1 LKCYRI
7 DVETLVSGVIILN
20 SEDVWQKFLS
30 ILQEK
35 MNPISFN
42 TWFKPLKLQELDLKN
57 NKIIIQVPMGV
68 HKTAL
73 ESSWHQVIEDVLQE
87 LTGNTYEIV
96 YTLDGGSTKES
107 STGCEKI
114 FNKED
119 GFVTNL
125 KKEFTFD
132 NFVTGDTNKFAKTA
146 AVAVAE
152 APGKIYNPLFMYGKS
167 GVGKTH
173 LMHAIGNYITEHTD
187 LKVLYTTSD
196 SFKDDYTNIAS
207 GLGNSSFERAEY
219 FKNKYR
225 DVDVLLIDDIQFLV
239 GAEKTQQGFF
249 HTFNELHDHNKQI
262 IITSDRSPDDLK
274 LLEERLRSRFT
285 WGLPVDIYPPD
296 YELRCRIIRDKIRYL
311 NLASMISDDV
321 VNYIANSC
329 DTDVREIEGAINRL
343 QAYTA
348 VYAPPQI
355 TLDFAMEALGDYV
368 NNNIYS
374 TSNITVVQKAVADY
388 YGITVETLKG
398 KKKSKNVAY
407 PRMLGMYLAR
417 NLTNESFPRIGLEF
431 GGRDHSTV
439 IHACDKIE
447 EDLKDNKKLQ
457 EIINEIKAKI

>member
-1 LKCYRI
+1 M
-7 DVETLVSGVIILN
+7 SGVIILK
-20 SEDVWQKFLS
+20 SEELWDKFLS
-30 ILQEK
+30 AMQEK

-42 TWFKPLKLQELDLKN
+42 TWFKPLKLQELNTKD

-68 HKTAL
+68 HKTTL
-73 ESSWHQVIEDVLQE
+73 ETSWHQVIEETLQE
-87 LTGNTYEIV
+87 LTGNTFELV
-96 YTLDGGSTKES
+96 YVLEDLQTAKEKS
-107 STGCEKI
+107 DAKVRSKKI
-114 FNKED
+114 NEEV
-119 GFVTNL
+119 FVTNL

-146 AVAVAE
+146 AIAVAE

-173 LMHAIGNYITEHTD
+173 LMHAIGNYITEHSN

-196 SFKDDYTNIAS
+196 SFKDDYTSIA
-207 GLGNSSFERAEY
+207 GGTNDNSFERAEY

-249 HTFNELHDHNKQI
+249 HTFNELHDKNKQI
-262 IITSDRSPDDLK
+262 IITSDRSPEDLK

-311 NLASMISDDV
+311 NLSTMMNDDV
-321 VNYIANSC
+321 INYIANSC

-348 VYAPPQI
+348 VYAPSNI
-355 TLDFAMEALGDYV
+355 TLEFAMEALGDYV

-374 TSNITVVQKAVADY
+374 ISNITVVQKAVADY
-388 YGITVETLKG
+388 YGITVEALKG
-398 KKKSKNVAY
+398 KKKSKNIAY
-407 PRMLGMYLAR
+407 PRMLGMYMAR
-417 NLTNESFPRIGLEF
+417 IMTNESFPRIGLEF

-447 EDLKDNKKLQ
+447 EDLKDNKQLQ
-457 EIINEIKAKI
+457 EIINEIKTKI

>member
-1 LKCYRI
+1 M
-7 DVETLVSGVIILN
+7 SGVIILK
-20 SEDVWQKFLS
+20 SEELWDKFLS
-30 ILQEK
+30 AMQEK

-42 TWFKPLKLQELDLKN
+42 TWFKPLKLQELNTKD

-68 HKTAL
+68 HKTTL
-73 ESSWHQVIEDVLQE
+73 ETSWHQVIEETLQE
-87 LTGNTYEIV
+87 LTGNTFELV
-96 YTLDGGSTKES
+96 YVLEDLQATKEKS
-107 STGCEKI
+107 DDKAKSKKI
-114 FNKED
+114 NEEA
-119 GFVTNL
+119 FVTNL

-146 AVAVAE
+146 AIAVAE

-173 LMHAIGNYITEHTD
+173 LMHAIGNYITEHSN

-196 SFKDDYTNIAS
+196 SFKDDYTNIA
-207 GLGNSSFERAEY
+207 GGTNDNSFERAEY

-249 HTFNELHDHNKQI
+249 HTFNELHDKNKQI
-262 IITSDRSPDDLK
+262 IITSDRSPEDLK

-311 NLASMISDDV
+311 NLSTMMNDDV
-321 VNYIANSC
+321 INYIANSC

-348 VYAPPQI
+348 VYAPTNI
-355 TLDFAMEALGDYV
+355 TLEFAMEALGDYV

-374 TSNITVVQKAVADY
+374 ISNITVVQKAVADY
-388 YGITVETLKG
+388 YGITVEALKG
-398 KKKSKNVAY
+398 KKKSKNIAY
-407 PRMLGMYLAR
+407 PRMLGMYMAR
-417 NLTNESFPRIGLEF
+417 IMTNESFPRIGLEF

-447 EDLKDNKKLQ
+447 EDLKDNKQLQ
-457 EIINEIKAKI
+457 EIINEIKTKI

>member
-1 LKCYRI
+1 M
-7 DVETLVSGVIILN
+7 SGVIILK
-20 SEDVWQKFLS
+20 SEELWDKFLVAM
-30 ILQEK
+30 QEK

-42 TWFKPLKLQELDLKN
+42 TWFKPLKLQELNTKD

-68 HKTAL
+68 HKTTL
-73 ESSWHQVIEDVLQE
+73 ETSWHQVIEETLQE
-87 LTGNTYEIV
+87 LTGNTFELV
-96 YTLDGGSTKES
+96 YVLEDLQTDKEKS
-107 STGCEKI
+107 DDKVRSKKI
-114 FNKED
+114 NEEV
-119 GFVTNL
+119 FVTNL

-146 AVAVAE
+146 AIAVAE

-173 LMHAIGNYITEHTD
+173 LMHAIGNYITEHSN

-196 SFKDDYTNIAS
+196 SFKDDYTSIA
-207 GLGNSSFERAEY
+207 GGTNDNSFERAEY

-249 HTFNELHDHNKQI
+249 HTFNELHDKNKQI
-262 IITSDRSPDDLK
+262 IITSDRSPEDLK

-311 NLASMISDDV
+311 NLSTMMNDDV
-321 VNYIANSC
+321 INYIANSC

-348 VYAPPQI
+348 VYAPSNI
-355 TLDFAMEALGDYV
+355 TLEFAMEALGDYV

-374 TSNITVVQKAVADY
+374 ISNITVVQKAVADY
-388 YGITVETLKG
+388 YGITVGALKG
-398 KKKSKNVAY
+398 KKKSKNIAY
-407 PRMLGMYLAR
+407 PRMLGMYMAR
-417 NLTNESFPRIGLEF
+417 IMTNESFPRIGLEF

-447 EDLKDNKKLQ
+447 EDLKDNKQLQ
-457 EIINEIKAKI
+457 EIINEIKTKI

>member
-1 LKCYRI
+1 M
-7 DVETLVSGVIILN
+7 SGVIVLK
-20 SEDVWQKFLS
+20 SEELWDKFLS
-30 ILQEK
+30 AMQEK

-42 TWFKPLKLQELDLKN
+42 TWFKPLKLQEFNTKD
-57 NKIIIQVPMGV
+57 NKIVIQVPMGV
-68 HKTAL
+68 HKTTL
-73 ESSWHQVIEDVLQE
+73 ETSWHQVIEETLQE
-87 LTGNTYEIV
+87 LTGNTFELAYVLED
-96 YTLDGGSTKES
+96 LQATKEKTDDKTKS
-107 STGCEKI
+107 KKTNE
-114 FNKED
+114 EV
-119 GFVTNL
+119 FVTNL

-146 AVAVAE
+146 AIAVAE

-173 LMHAIGNYITEHTD
+173 LMHAIGNYITEHSN

-196 SFKDDYTNIAS
+196 SFKDDYTNIA
-207 GLGNSSFERAEY
+207 GGTNDNSFERAEY

-249 HTFNELHDHNKQI
+249 HTFNELHDKNKQI
-262 IITSDRSPDDLK
+262 IITSDRSPEDLK

-311 NLASMISDDV
+311 NLSTMMSDDV
-321 VNYIANSC
+321 INYIANSC

-348 VYAPPQI
+348 VYAPPNI
-355 TLDFAMEALGDYV
+355 TLEFAMEALGDYV

-374 TSNITVVQKAVADY
+374 ISNITVVQKAVADY
-388 YGITVETLKG
+388 YGITVEALKG
-398 KKKSKNVAY
+398 KKKSKNIAY
-407 PRMLGMYLAR
+407 PRMLGMYMAR
-417 NLTNESFPRIGLEF
+417 IMTNESFPRIGLEF

-447 EDLKDNKKLQ
+447 EDLKDNKQLQ
-457 EIINEIKAKI
+457 EIINEIKTKI

>member
-1 LKCYRI
+1 M
-7 DVETLVSGVIILN
+7 SGVIILK
-20 SEDVWQKFLS
+20 SEELWDKFLVAM
-30 ILQEK
+30 QEK

-42 TWFKPLKLQELDLKN
+42 TWFKPLKLQELNTKD

-68 HKTAL
+68 HKTTL
-73 ESSWHQVIEDVLQE
+73 ETSWHQVIEETLQE
-87 LTGNTYEIV
+87 LTGNTFELV
-96 YTLDGGSTKES
+96 YVLEDLQTAKEKS
-107 STGCEKI
+107 DDKVRSKKI
-114 FNKED
+114 NEEV
-119 GFVTNL
+119 FVTNL

-146 AVAVAE
+146 AIAVAE

-173 LMHAIGNYITEHTD
+173 LMHAIGNYITEHSN

-196 SFKDDYTNIAS
+196 SFKDDYTSIA
-207 GLGNSSFERAEY
+207 GGTNDNSFERAEY

-249 HTFNELHDHNKQI
+249 HTFNELHDKNKQI
-262 IITSDRSPDDLK
+262 IITSDRSPEDLK

-311 NLASMISDDV
+311 NLSTMMNDDV
-321 VNYIANSC
+321 INYIANSC

-348 VYAPPQI
+348 VYAPSNI
-355 TLDFAMEALGDYV
+355 TLEFAMEALGDYV

-374 TSNITVVQKAVADY
+374 ISNITVVQKAVADY
-388 YGITVETLKG
+388 YGITVEALKG
-398 KKKSKNVAY
+398 KKKSKNIAY
-407 PRMLGMYLAR
+407 PRMLGMYMAR
-417 NLTNESFPRIGLEF
+417 IMTNESFPRIGLEF

-447 EDLKDNKKLQ
+447 EDLKGNKQLQ
-457 EIINEIKAKI
+457 EIINEIKTKI

>member
-1 LKCYRI
+1 M
-7 DVETLVSGVIILN
+7 SGVIVLK
-20 SEDVWQKFLS
+20 SEELWDKFLS
-30 ILQEK
+30 AMQEK

-42 TWFKPLKLQELDLKN
+42 TWFKPLKLQEFNTKD
-57 NKIIIQVPMGV
+57 NKIVIQVPMGV
-68 HKTAL
+68 HKTTL
-73 ESSWHQVIEDVLQE
+73 ETSWHQVIEETLQE
-87 LTGNTYEIV
+87 LTGNTFELAYILE
-96 YTLDGGSTKES
+96 DFQATKEKN
-107 STGCEKI
+107 EDKI
-114 FNKED
+114 KSKKANEEV
-119 GFVTNL
+119 FVTNL

-146 AVAVAE
+146 AIAVAE

-173 LMHAIGNYITEHTD
+173 LMHAIGNYITEHSN

-196 SFKDDYTNIAS
+196 SFKDDYTNIA
-207 GLGNSSFERAEY
+207 GGTNDNSFERAEY

-249 HTFNELHDHNKQI
+249 HTFNELHDKNKQI
-262 IITSDRSPDDLK
+262 IITSDRSPEDLK

-311 NLASMISDDV
+311 NLSTMMSDDV
-321 VNYIANSC
+321 INYIANSC

-348 VYAPPQI
+348 VYAPPNI
-355 TLDFAMEALGDYV
+355 TLEFAMEALGDYV

-374 TSNITVVQKAVADY
+374 ISNITVVQKAVADY
-388 YGITVETLKG
+388 YGITVEALKG
-398 KKKSKNVAY
+398 KKKSKNIAY
-407 PRMLGMYLAR
+407 PRMLGMYMAR
-417 NLTNESFPRIGLEF
+417 IMTNESFPRIGLEF

-447 EDLKDNKKLQ
+447 EDLKDNKQLQ
-457 EIINEIKAKI
+457 EIINEIKIKI

>member
-1 LKCYRI
+1 M
-7 DVETLVSGVIILN
+7 SGVIILK
-20 SEDVWQKFLS
+20 SEELWDKFLS
-30 ILQEK
+30 AMQEK

-42 TWFKPLKLQELDLKN
+42 TWFKPLKLQELNTKD

-68 HKTAL
+68 HKTTL
-73 ESSWHQVIEDVLQE
+73 ETSWHQVIEETLQE
-87 LTGNTYEIV
+87 LTGNTFELAYVLE
-96 YTLDGGSTKES
+96 DFQATKEKN
-107 STGCEKI
+107 EDKI
-114 FNKED
+114 KSKKANEEV
-119 GFVTNL
+119 FVTNL

-146 AVAVAE
+146 AIAVAE

-173 LMHAIGNYITEHTD
+173 LMHAIGNYITEHSN

-196 SFKDDYTNIAS
+196 SFKDDYTNIA
-207 GLGNSSFERAEY
+207 GGTNDNSFERAEY

-249 HTFNELHDHNKQI
+249 HTFNELHDKNKQI
-262 IITSDRSPDDLK
+262 IITSDRSPEDLK

-311 NLASMISDDV
+311 NLSTMMNDDV
-321 VNYIANSC
+321 INYIANSC

-348 VYAPPQI
+348 VYAPPNI
-355 TLDFAMEALGDYV
+355 TLEFAMEALGDYV

-374 TSNITVVQKAVADY
+374 MSNITVVQKAVADY
-388 YGITVETLKG
+388 YGITVEALKG
-398 KKKSKNVAY
+398 KKKSKNIAY
-407 PRMLGMYLAR
+407 PRMLGMYMAR
-417 NLTNESFPRIGLEF
+417 IMTNESFPRIGLEF

-447 EDLKDNKKLQ
+447 EDLKDNKQLQ
-457 EIINEIKAKI
+457 EIINEIKTKI

>member
-1 LKCYRI
+1 M
-7 DVETLVSGVIILN
+7 SGVIILK
-20 SEDVWQKFLS
+20 SEELWDKFLVAM
-30 ILQEK
+30 QEK

-42 TWFKPLKLQELDLKN
+42 TWFKPLKLQELNTKD

-68 HKTAL
+68 HKTTL
-73 ESSWHQVIEDVLQE
+73 ETSWHQVIEETLQE
-87 LTGNTYEIV
+87 LTGNTFELV
-96 YTLDGGSTKES
+96 YVLEDLQTDKEKS
-107 STGCEKI
+107 DDKVRSKKI
-114 FNKED
+114 NEEV
-119 GFVTNL
+119 FVTNL

-146 AVAVAE
+146 AIAVAE

-173 LMHAIGNYITEHTD
+173 LMHAIGNYITEHSN

-196 SFKDDYTNIAS
+196 SFKDDYTSIA
-207 GLGNSSFERAEY
+207 GGTNDNSFERAEY

-249 HTFNELHDHNKQI
+249 HTFNELHDKNKQI
-262 IITSDRSPDDLK
+262 IITSDRSPEDLK

-311 NLASMISDDV
+311 NLSTMMNDDV
-321 VNYIANSC
+321 INYIANSC

-348 VYAPPQI
+348 VYAPSNI
-355 TLDFAMEALGDYV
+355 TLEFAMEALGDYV

-374 TSNITVVQKAVADY
+374 ISNITVVQKAVADY
-388 YGITVETLKG
+388 YGITVEALKG
-398 KKKSKNVAY
+398 KKKSKNIAY
-407 PRMLGMYLAR
+407 PRMLGMYMAR
-417 NLTNESFPRIGLEF
+417 IMTNESFPRIGLEI

-447 EDLKDNKKLQ
+447 EDLKDNKQLQ
-457 EIINEIKAKI
+457 EIINEIKTKI

>member
-1 LKCYRI
+1 M
-7 DVETLVSGVIILN
+7 SGVIILK
-20 SEDVWQKFLS
+20 SEELWDKFLS
-30 ILQEK
+30 AMQEK

-42 TWFKPLKLQELDLKN
+42 TWFKPLKLQELNTKD

-68 HKTAL
+68 HKTTL
-73 ESSWHQVIEDVLQE
+73 ETSWHQVIEETLQE
-87 LTGNTYEIV
+87 LTGNTFELV
-96 YTLDGGSTKES
+96 YVLEDLQATKEKS
-107 STGCEKI
+107 DDKAKSKKI
-114 FNKED
+114 SEEV
-119 GFVTNL
+119 FVTNL

-146 AVAVAE
+146 AIAVAE

-173 LMHAIGNYITEHTD
+173 LMHAIGNYITEHSN

-196 SFKDDYTNIAS
+196 SFKDDYTNIA
-207 GLGNSSFERAEY
+207 GGTNDNSFERAEY

-249 HTFNELHDHNKQI
+249 HTFNELHDKNKQI
-262 IITSDRSPDDLK
+262 IITSDRSPEDLK

-311 NLASMISDDV
+311 NLSTMMNDDV
-321 VNYIANSC
+321 INYIANSC

-348 VYAPPQI
+348 VYAPPNI
-355 TLDFAMEALGDYV
+355 TLEFAMEALGDYV

-374 TSNITVVQKAVADY
+374 ISNITVVQKAVADY
-388 YGITVETLKG
+388 YGITVEALKG
-398 KKKSKNVAY
+398 KKKSKNIAY
-407 PRMLGMYLAR
+407 PRMLGMYMAR
-417 NLTNESFPRIGLEF
+417 IMTNESFPRIGLEF

-447 EDLKDNKKLQ
+447 EDLKDNKQLQ
-457 EIINEIKAKI
+457 EIINEIKTKI

>member
-1 LKCYRI
+1 M
-7 DVETLVSGVIILN
+7 SGVIILK
-20 SEDVWQKFLS
+20 SEELWDKFLVAM
-30 ILQEK
+30 QEK

-42 TWFKPLKLQELDLKN
+42 TWFKPLKLQELNTKD

-68 HKTAL
+68 HKTTL
-73 ESSWHQVIEDVLQE
+73 ETSWHQVIEETLQE
-87 LTGNTYEIV
+87 LTGNTFELV
-96 YTLDGGSTKES
+96 YVLEDLQTDKEKS
-107 STGCEKI
+107 DDKVRSKKI
-114 FNKED
+114 NEEV
-119 GFVTNL
+119 FVTNL

-146 AVAVAE
+146 AIAVAE

-173 LMHAIGNYITEHTD
+173 LMHAIGNYITEHSN

-196 SFKDDYTNIAS
+196 SFKDDYTSIA
-207 GLGNSSFERAEY
+207 GGTNDNSFERAEY

-249 HTFNELHDHNKQI
+249 HTFNELHDKNKQI
-262 IITSDRSPDDLK
+262 IITSDRSPEDLK

-285 WGLPVDIYPPD
+285 CGLPVDIYPPD

-311 NLASMISDDV
+311 NLSTMMNDDV
-321 VNYIANSC
+321 INYIANSC

-348 VYAPPQI
+348 VYAPSNI
-355 TLDFAMEALGDYV
+355 TLEFAMEALGDYV

-374 TSNITVVQKAVADY
+374 ISNITVVQKAVADY
-388 YGITVETLKG
+388 YGITVEALKG
-398 KKKSKNVAY
+398 KKKSKNIAY
-407 PRMLGMYLAR
+407 PRMLGMYMAR
-417 NLTNESFPRIGLEF
+417 IMTNESFPRIGLEF

-447 EDLKDNKKLQ
+447 EDLKDNKQLQ
-457 EIINEIKAKI
+457 EIINEIKTKI

>member
-1 LKCYRI
+1 M
-7 DVETLVSGVIILN
+7 SGVIILK
-20 SEDVWQKFLS
+20 SEELWDKFLVAM
-30 ILQEK
+30 QEK

-42 TWFKPLKLQELDLKN
+42 TWFKPLKLQELNTKD

-68 HKTAL
+68 HKTTL
-73 ESSWHQVIEDVLQE
+73 ETSWHQVIEETLQE
-87 LTGNTYEIV
+87 LTGNTFELV
-96 YTLDGGSTKES
+96 YVLEDLQTAKEKS
-107 STGCEKI
+107 DDKVRSKKI
-114 FNKED
+114 NEEV
-119 GFVTNL
+119 FVTNL

-146 AVAVAE
+146 AIAVAE

-173 LMHAIGNYITEHTD
+173 LMHAIGNYITEHSN

-196 SFKDDYTNIAS
+196 SFKDDYTSIA
-207 GLGNSSFERAEY
+207 GGTNDNSFERAKY

-249 HTFNELHDHNKQI
+249 HTFNELHDKNKQI
-262 IITSDRSPDDLK
+262 IITSDRSPEDLK

-311 NLASMISDDV
+311 NLSTMMNDDV
-321 VNYIANSC
+321 INYIANSC

-348 VYAPPQI
+348 VYAPSNI
-355 TLDFAMEALGDYV
+355 TLEFAMEALGDYV

-374 TSNITVVQKAVADY
+374 ISNITVVQKAVADY
-388 YGITVETLKG
+388 YGITVEALKG
-398 KKKSKNVAY
+398 KKKSKNIAY
-407 PRMLGMYLAR
+407 PRMLGMYMAR
-417 NLTNESFPRIGLEF
+417 IMTNESFPRIGLEF

-447 EDLKDNKKLQ
+447 EDLKDNKQLQ
-457 EIINEIKAKI
+457 EIINEIKTKI

>member
-1 LKCYRI
+1 M
-7 DVETLVSGVIILN
+7 SGVIILK
-20 SEDVWQKFLS
+20 SEELWDKFLVAM
-30 ILQEK
+30 QEK

-42 TWFKPLKLQELDLKN
+42 TWFKPLKLQELNTKD

-68 HKTAL
+68 HKTTL
-73 ESSWHQVIEDVLQE
+73 ETSWHQVIEETLQE
-87 LTGNTYEIV
+87 LTGNTFELV
-96 YTLDGGSTKES
+96 YVLEDLQTDKEKS
-107 STGCEKI
+107 DDKVRSKKI
-114 FNKED
+114 NEEV
-119 GFVTNL
+119 FVTNL

-146 AVAVAE
+146 AIAVAE

-173 LMHAIGNYITEHTD
+173 LMHAIGNYITEHSN

-196 SFKDDYTNIAS
+196 SFKDDYTSIA
-207 GLGNSSFERAEY
+207 GGTNDNSFERAEY

-249 HTFNELHDHNKQI
+249 HTFNELHDKNKQI
-262 IITSDRSPDDLK
+262 IITSDRSPEDLK

-311 NLASMISDDV
+311 NLSTMMNDDV
-321 VNYIANSC
+321 INYIANSC

-348 VYAPPQI
+348 VYAPSNI
-355 TLDFAMEALGDYV
+355 TLEFAMEALGDYV

-374 TSNITVVQKAVADY
+374 ISNITVVQKAVADY
-388 YGITVETLKG
+388 YGITVEALKE
-398 KKKSKNVAY
+398 KKKSKNIAY
-407 PRMLGMYLAR
+407 PRMLGMYMAR
-417 NLTNESFPRIGLEF
+417 IMTNESFPRIGLEF

-447 EDLKDNKKLQ
+447 EDLKDNKQLQ
-457 EIINEIKAKI
+457 EIINEIKTKI

>member
-1 LKCYRI
+1 M
-7 DVETLVSGVIILN
+7 SGVIILK
-20 SEDVWQKFLS
+20 SEELWDKFLS
-30 ILQEK
+30 AMQEK

-42 TWFKPLKLQELDLKN
+42 TWFKPLKLQELNTKD

-68 HKTAL
+68 HKTTL
-73 ESSWHQVIEDVLQE
+73 ETSWHQVIEETLQE
-87 LTGNTYEIV
+87 LTGNTFELV
-96 YTLDGGSTKES
+96 YVLEDLQATKEKS
-107 STGCEKI
+107 DDKTKSKKTNE
-114 FNKED
+114 EA
-119 GFVTNL
+119 FVTNL

-146 AVAVAE
+146 AIAVAE

-173 LMHAIGNYITEHTD
+173 LMHAIGNYITEHSN

-196 SFKDDYTNIAS
+196 SFKDDYTNIA
-207 GLGNSSFERAEY
+207 GGTNDNSFERAEY

-249 HTFNELHDHNKQI
+249 HTFNELHDKNKQI
-262 IITSDRSPDDLK
+262 IITSDRSPEDLK

-311 NLASMISDDV
+311 NLSTMMNDDV
-321 VNYIANSC
+321 INYIANSC

-348 VYAPPQI
+348 VYAPPNI
-355 TLDFAMEALGDYV
+355 TLEFAMEALGDYV

-374 TSNITVVQKAVADY
+374 ISNITVVQKAVADY
-388 YGITVETLKG
+388 YGITVEALKG
-398 KKKSKNVAY
+398 KKKSKNIAY
-407 PRMLGMYLAR
+407 PRMLGMYMAR
-417 NLTNESFPRIGLEF
+417 IMTNESFPRIGLEF

-447 EDLKDNKKLQ
+447 EDLKDNKQLQ
-457 EIINEIKAKI
+457 EIINEIKTKI

>member
-1 LKCYRI
+1 M
-7 DVETLVSGVIILN
+7 SGVIILK
-20 SEDVWQKFLS
+20 SEELWDKFLS
-30 ILQEK
+30 AMQEK

-42 TWFKPLKLQELDLKN
+42 TWFKPLKLQELNTKD

-68 HKTAL
+68 HKTTL
-73 ESSWHQVIEDVLQE
+73 ETSWHQVIEETLQE
-87 LTGNTYEIV
+87 LTGNTFELV
-96 YTLDGGSTKES
+96 YVLEDLQATKEKS
-107 STGCEKI
+107 DDKTKSKKTNE
-114 FNKED
+114 EV
-119 GFVTNL
+119 FVTNL

-146 AVAVAE
+146 AIAVAE

-167 GVGKTH
+167 VVGKTH
-173 LMHAIGNYITEHTD
+173 LMHAIGNYITEHSN

-196 SFKDDYTNIAS
+196 SFKDDYTNIA
-207 GLGNSSFERAEY
+207 GGTNDNSFERAEY

-249 HTFNELHDHNKQI
+249 HTFNELHDKNKQI
-262 IITSDRSPDDLK
+262 IITSDRSPEDLK

-311 NLASMISDDV
+311 NLSTMMNDDV
-321 VNYIANSC
+321 INYIANSC

-348 VYAPPQI
+348 VYAPPNI
-355 TLDFAMEALGDYV
+355 TLEFAMEALGDYV

-374 TSNITVVQKAVADY
+374 ISNITVVQKAVADY
-388 YGITVETLKG
+388 YGITVEALKG
-398 KKKSKNVAY
+398 KKKSKNIAY
-407 PRMLGMYLAR
+407 PRMLGMYMAR
-417 NLTNESFPRIGLEF
+417 IMTNESFPRIGLEF

-447 EDLKDNKKLQ
+447 EDLKDNKQLQ
-457 EIINEIKAKI
+457 EIINEIKTKI

>member
-1 LKCYRI
+1 M
-7 DVETLVSGVIILN
+7 SGVIVLK
-20 SEDVWQKFLS
+20 SEELWDKFLS
-30 ILQEK
+30 AMQEK

-42 TWFKPLKLQELDLKN
+42 PWFKPLKLQELNTKD

-68 HKTAL
+68 HKTTL
-73 ESSWHQVIEDVLQE
+73 ETSWHQVIEETLQE
-87 LTGNTYEIV
+87 LTGNTFELAYVLED
-96 YTLDGGSTKES
+96 LQATKEKTDDKTKS
-107 STGCEKI
+107 KKTNE
-114 FNKED
+114 EV
-119 GFVTNL
+119 FVTNL

-146 AVAVAE
+146 AIAVAE

-173 LMHAIGNYITEHTD
+173 LMHAIGNYITEHSN

-196 SFKDDYTNIAS
+196 SFKDDYTNIA
-207 GLGNSSFERAEY
+207 GGTNDNSFERAEY

-249 HTFNELHDHNKQI
+249 HTFNELHDKNKQI
-262 IITSDRSPDDLK
+262 IITSDRSPEDLK

-311 NLASMISDDV
+311 NLSTMMSDDV
-321 VNYIANSC
+321 INYIANSC

-348 VYAPPQI
+348 VYAPPNI
-355 TLDFAMEALGDYV
+355 TLEFAMEALGDYV

-374 TSNITVVQKAVADY
+374 ISNITVVQKAVADY
-388 YGITVETLKG
+388 YGITVEALKG
-398 KKKSKNVAY
+398 KKKSKNIAY
-407 PRMLGMYLAR
+407 PRMLGMYMAR
-417 NLTNESFPRIGLEF
+417 IMTNESFPRIGLEF

-447 EDLKDNKKLQ
+447 EDLKDNKQLQ
-457 EIINEIKAKI
+457 EIINEIKTKI

>member
-1 LKCYRI
+1 M
-7 DVETLVSGVIILN
+7 SGVIILK
-20 SEDVWQKFLS
+20 SEELWDKFLS
-30 ILQEK
+30 AMQEK

-42 TWFKPLKLQELDLKN
+42 TWFKPLKLQELNTKD

-68 HKTAL
+68 HKTTL
-73 ESSWHQVIEDVLQE
+73 ETSWHQVIEETLQE
-87 LTGNTYEIV
+87 LTGNTFELV
-96 YTLDGGSTKES
+96 YVLEDLQATKEKS
-107 STGCEKI
+107 DDKAKSKKI
-114 FNKED
+114 NEEV
-119 GFVTNL
+119 FVTNL

-146 AVAVAE
+146 AIAVAE

-173 LMHAIGNYITEHTD
+173 LMHAIGNYITEHSN

-196 SFKDDYTNIAS
+196 SFKDDYTNIA
-207 GLGNSSFERAEY
+207 GGTNDNSFERAEY

-249 HTFNELHDHNKQI
+249 HTFNELHDKNKQI
-262 IITSDRSPDDLK
+262 IITSDRSPEDLK

-311 NLASMISDDV
+311 NLSTMMNDDV
-321 VNYIANSC
+321 INYIANSC

-348 VYAPPQI
+348 VYAPSNI
-355 TLDFAMEALGDYV
+355 TLEFAMEALGDYV

-374 TSNITVVQKAVADY
+374 ISNITVVQKAVADY
-388 YGITVETLKG
+388 YGITVEALKG
-398 KKKSKNVAY
+398 KKKSKNIAY
-407 PRMLGMYLAR
+407 PRMLGMYMAR
-417 NLTNESFPRIGLEF
+417 IMTNESFPRIGLEF

-447 EDLKDNKKLQ
+447 EDLKDNKQLQ
-457 EIINEIKAKI
+457 EIINEIKTKI

>member
-1 LKCYRI
+1 M
-7 DVETLVSGVIILN
+7 SGVIILK
-20 SEDVWQKFLS
+20 SEELWDKFLVAM
-30 ILQEK
+30 QEK

-42 TWFKPLKLQELDLKN
+42 TWFKPLKLQELNTKD

-68 HKTAL
+68 HKTTL
-73 ESSWHQVIEDVLQE
+73 ETSWHQVIEETLQE
-87 LTGNTYEIV
+87 LTGNTFELV
-96 YTLDGGSTKES
+96 YVLEDLQTAKEKS
-107 STGCEKI
+107 DDKARSKKI
-114 FNKED
+114 NEEV
-119 GFVTNL
+119 FVTNL

-146 AVAVAE
+146 AIAVAE

-173 LMHAIGNYITEHTD
+173 LMHAIGNYITEHSN

-196 SFKDDYTNIAS
+196 SFKDDYTSIA
-207 GLGNSSFERAEY
+207 GGTNDNSFERAEY

-249 HTFNELHDHNKQI
+249 HTFNELHDKNKQI
-262 IITSDRSPDDLK
+262 IITSDRSPEDLK

-311 NLASMISDDV
+311 NLSTMMNDDV
-321 VNYIANSC
+321 INYIANSC

-348 VYAPPQI
+348 VYAPSNI
-355 TLDFAMEALGDYV
+355 TLEFAMEALGDYV

-374 TSNITVVQKAVADY
+374 ISNITVVQKAVADY
-388 YGITVETLKG
+388 YGITVEALKG
-398 KKKSKNVAY
+398 KKKSKNIAY
-407 PRMLGMYLAR
+407 PRMLGMYMAR
-417 NLTNESFPRIGLEF
+417 IMTNESFPRIGLEF

-447 EDLKDNKKLQ
+447 EDLKDNKQLQ
-457 EIINEIKAKI
+457 EIINEIKTKI

>member
-1 LKCYRI
+1 M
-7 DVETLVSGVIILN
+7 SGVIVLK
-20 SEDVWQKFLS
+20 SEELWDKFLS
-30 ILQEK
+30 AMQEK

-42 TWFKPLKLQELDLKN
+42 TWFKPLKLQELNIKD

-68 HKTAL
+68 HKTTL
-73 ESSWHQVIEDVLQE
+73 ETSWHQVIEETLQE
-87 LTGNTYEIV
+87 LTGNTFELV
-96 YTLDGGSTKES
+96 YVLEDLQATKEKS
-107 STGCEKI
+107 DDK
-114 FNKED
+114 NKSKKTNEEV
-119 GFVTNL
+119 FVTNL

-146 AVAVAE
+146 AIAVAE

-173 LMHAIGNYITEHTD
+173 LMHAIGNYITEHSN

-196 SFKDDYTNIAS
+196 SFKDDYTNIA
-207 GLGNSSFERAEY
+207 GGTNDNSFERAEY

-249 HTFNELHDHNKQI
+249 HTFNELHDKNKQI
-262 IITSDRSPDDLK
+262 IITSDRSPEDLK

-311 NLASMISDDV
+311 NLSTMMNDDV
-321 VNYIANSC
+321 INYIANSC

-348 VYAPPQI
+348 VYAPPNI
-355 TLDFAMEALGDYV
+355 TLEFAMEALGDYV

-374 TSNITVVQKAVADY
+374 ISNITVVQKAVADY
-388 YGITVETLKG
+388 YGITVEALKG
-398 KKKSKNVAY
+398 KKKSKNIAY
-407 PRMLGMYLAR
+407 PRMLGMYMAR
-417 NLTNESFPRIGLEF
+417 IMTNESFPRIGLEF

-447 EDLKDNKKLQ
+447 EDLKDNKQLQ
-457 EIINEIKAKI
+457 EIINEIKTKI

>member
-1 LKCYRI
+1 M
-7 DVETLVSGVIILN
+7 SGVIVLK
-20 SEDVWQKFLS
+20 SEELWDKFLS
-30 ILQEK
+30 AMQEK

-42 TWFKPLKLQELDLKN
+42 TWFKPLKLQEFNTKD
-57 NKIIIQVPMGV
+57 NKIVIQVPMGV
-68 HKTAL
+68 HKTTL
-73 ESSWHQVIEDVLQE
+73 ETSWHQVIEETLQE
-87 LTGNTYEIV
+87 LTGNTFELAYVLE
-96 YTLDGGSTKES
+96 DFQATKEKN
-107 STGCEKI
+107 EDKI
-114 FNKED
+114 KSKKANEEV
-119 GFVTNL
+119 FVTNL

-146 AVAVAE
+146 AIAVAE

-173 LMHAIGNYITEHTD
+173 LMHAIGNYITEHSN

-196 SFKDDYTNIAS
+196 SFKDDYTNIA
-207 GLGNSSFERAEY
+207 GGTNDNSFERAEY

-249 HTFNELHDHNKQI
+249 HTFNELHDKNKQI
-262 IITSDRSPDDLK
+262 IITSDRSPEDLK

-311 NLASMISDDV
+311 NLSTMMSDDV
-321 VNYIANSC
+321 INYIANSC

-348 VYAPPQI
+348 VYAPSNI
-355 TLDFAMEALGDYV
+355 TLEFAMEALGDYV

-374 TSNITVVQKAVADY
+374 ISNITVVQKAVADY
-388 YGITVETLKG
+388 YGITVEALKG
-398 KKKSKNVAY
+398 KKKSKNIAY
-407 PRMLGMYLAR
+407 PRMLGMYMAR
-417 NLTNESFPRIGLEF
+417 IMTNESFPRIGLEF

-447 EDLKDNKKLQ
+447 EDLKDNKQLQ
-457 EIINEIKAKI
+457 EIINEIKTKI

>member
-1 LKCYRI
+1 M
-7 DVETLVSGVIILN
+7 SGVIILK
-20 SEDVWQKFLS
+20 SEELWDKFLVAM
-30 ILQEK
+30 QEK

-42 TWFKPLKLQELDLKN
+42 TWFKPLKLQELNTKD
-57 NKIIIQVPMGV
+57 NKIVIQVPMGV
-68 HKTAL
+68 HKTTL
-73 ESSWHQVIEDVLQE
+73 ETSWHQVIEETLQE
-87 LTGNTYEIV
+87 LTGNTFELV
-96 YTLDGGSTKES
+96 YVLEDLQTAKEKS
-107 STGCEKI
+107 DDKVKSKKI
-114 FNKED
+114 NEEV
-119 GFVTNL
+119 FVTNL

-146 AVAVAE
+146 AIAVAE

-173 LMHAIGNYITEHTD
+173 LMHAIGNYITEHSN

-196 SFKDDYTNIAS
+196 SFKDDYTSIA
-207 GLGNSSFERAEY
+207 GGTNDNSFERAEY

-249 HTFNELHDHNKQI
+249 HTFNELHDKNKQI
-262 IITSDRSPDDLK
+262 IITSDRSPEDLK

-311 NLASMISDDV
+311 NLSTMMNDDV
-321 VNYIANSC
+321 INYIANSC

-348 VYAPPQI
+348 VYAPSNI
-355 TLDFAMEALGDYV
+355 TLEFAMEALGDYV

-374 TSNITVVQKAVADY
+374 ISNITVVQKAVADY
-388 YGITVETLKG
+388 YGITVEALKG
-398 KKKSKNVAY
+398 KKKSKNIAY
-407 PRMLGMYLAR
+407 PRMLGMYMAR
-417 NLTNESFPRIGLEF
+417 IMTNESFPRIGLEF

-447 EDLKDNKKLQ
+447 EDLKDNKQLQ
-457 EIINEIKAKI
+457 EIINEIKTKI

>member
-1 LKCYRI
+1 M
-7 DVETLVSGVIILN
+7 SGVIVLK
-20 SEDVWQKFLS
+20 SEELWDKFLS
-30 ILQEK
+30 AMQEK

-42 TWFKPLKLQELDLKN
+42 TWFKPLKLQELNTKD

-68 HKTAL
+68 HKTTL
-73 ESSWHQVIEDVLQE
+73 ETSWHQVIEETLQE
-87 LTGNTYEIV
+87 LTGNTFELV
-96 YTLDGGSTKES
+96 YVLEDLQTAKEKS
-107 STGCEKI
+107 DAKVRSKKI
-114 FNKED
+114 NEEV
-119 GFVTNL
+119 FVTNL

-146 AVAVAE
+146 AIAVAE

-173 LMHAIGNYITEHTD
+173 LMHAIGNYITEHSN

-196 SFKDDYTNIAS
+196 SFKDDYTSIA
-207 GLGNSSFERAEY
+207 GGTNDNSFERAEY

-249 HTFNELHDHNKQI
+249 HTFNELHDKNKQI
-262 IITSDRSPDDLK
+262 IITSDRSPEDLK

-311 NLASMISDDV
+311 NLSTMMNDDV
-321 VNYIANSC
+321 INYIANSC

-348 VYAPPQI
+348 VYAPSNI
-355 TLDFAMEALGDYV
+355 TLEFAMEALGDYV

-374 TSNITVVQKAVADY
+374 ISNITVVQKAVADY
-388 YGITVETLKG
+388 YGITVEALKG
-398 KKKSKNVAY
+398 KKKSKNIAY
-407 PRMLGMYLAR
+407 PRMLGMYMAR
-417 NLTNESFPRIGLEF
+417 IMTNESFPRIGLEF

-447 EDLKDNKKLQ
+447 EDLKDNKQLQ
-457 EIINEIKAKI
+457 EIINEIKTKI

>member
-1 LKCYRI
+1 M
-7 DVETLVSGVIILN
+7 SGVIILK
-20 SEDVWQKFLS
+20 SEELWDKFLVAM
-30 ILQEK
+30 QEK

-42 TWFKPLKLQELDLKN
+42 TWFKPLKLQELNTKD
-57 NKIIIQVPMGV
+57 NKIVIQVPMGV
-68 HKTAL
+68 HKTTL
-73 ESSWHQVIEDVLQE
+73 ETSWHQVIEETLQE
-87 LTGNTYEIV
+87 LTGNTFELV
-96 YTLDGGSTKES
+96 YVLEDLQTAKEKS
-107 STGCEKI
+107 DDKVKSKKI
-114 FNKED
+114 NEEV
-119 GFVTNL
+119 FVTNL

-146 AVAVAE
+146 AIAVAE

-173 LMHAIGNYITEHTD
+173 LMHAIGNYITEHSN

-196 SFKDDYTNIAS
+196 SFKDDYTSIA
-207 GLGNSSFERAEY
+207 GGTNDNSFERAEY

-249 HTFNELHDHNKQI
+249 HTFNELHDKNKQI
-262 IITSDRSPDDLK
+262 IITSDRSPEDLK

-311 NLASMISDDV
+311 NLSTMMSDDV
-321 VNYIANSC
+321 INYIANSC

-348 VYAPPQI
+348 VYAPSNI
-355 TLDFAMEALGDYV
+355 TLEFAMEALGDYV

-374 TSNITVVQKAVADY
+374 ISNITVVQKAVADY
-388 YGITVETLKG
+388 YGITVEALKG
-398 KKKSKNVAY
+398 KKKSKNIAY
-407 PRMLGMYLAR
+407 PRMLGMYMAR
-417 NLTNESFPRIGLEF
+417 IMTNESFPRIGLEF

-447 EDLKDNKKLQ
+447 EDLKDNKQLQ
-457 EIINEIKAKI
+457 EIINEIKTKI

>member
-1 LKCYRI
+1 M
-7 DVETLVSGVIILN
+7 SGVIILK
-20 SEDVWQKFLS
+20 SEELWDKFLS
-30 ILQEK
+30 VMQEK

-42 TWFKPLKLQELDLKN
+42 TWFKPLKLQELNTKD

-68 HKTAL
+68 HKTTL
-73 ESSWHQVIEDVLQE
+73 ETSWHQVIEETLQE
-87 LTGNTYEIV
+87 LTGNTFELLYVLEDLQ
-96 YTLDGGSTKES
+96 TAKDKPLD
-107 STGCEKI
+107 KI
-114 FNKED
+114 KAKKNNDEV
-119 GFVTNL
+119 FVTNL

-146 AVAVAE
+146 AIAVAE

-173 LMHAIGNYITEHTD
+173 LMHAIGNYITENSD

-196 SFKDDYTNIAS
+196 SFKDDYTNIA
-207 GLGNSSFERAEY
+207 GGTNDNSFERAEY

-249 HTFNELHDHNKQI
+249 HTFNELHDKNKQI
-262 IITSDRSPDDLK
+262 IITSDRSPEDLK

-311 NLASMISDDV
+311 NLSTMMSDDV
-321 VNYIANSC
+321 INYIANSC

-348 VYAPPQI
+348 VYAPSNI
-355 TLDFAMEALGDYV
+355 TLEFAMEALGDYV

-374 TSNITVVQKAVADY
+374 ISNITVVQKAVADY
-388 YGITVETLKG
+388 YGITVEALKG
-398 KKKSKNVAY
+398 KKKSKNIAY
-407 PRMLGMYLAR
+407 PRMLGMYMAR
-417 NLTNESFPRIGLEF
+417 IMTNESFPRIGLEF

-447 EDLKDNKKLQ
+447 EDLKDNKQLQ
-457 EIINEIKAKI
+457 EIINEIKTKI

>member
-1 LKCYRI
+1 MVI
-7 DVETLVSGVIILN
+7 SGVIILQ
-20 SEDVWQKFLS
+20 SQDLWDKFLN

-42 TWFKPLKLQELDLKN
+42 TWFKPLKLQEISKKD

-68 HKTAL
+68 HKTTL
-73 ESSWHQVIEDVLQE
+73 ETSWHKIIEEALLE
-87 LTGNTYEIV
+87 ATGNSYEIV
-96 YTLDGGSTKES
+96 YTLES
-107 STGCEKI
+107 MTTQ
-114 FNKED
+114 NKED
-119 GFVTNL
+119 SSSLNGKKEEESFNTNL

-146 AVAVAE
+146 AIAVAE
-152 APGKIYNPLFMYGKS
+152 APGKVYNPLFMYGKS

-173 LMHAIGNYITEHTD
+173 LMHAIGNYITEHTN

-196 SFKDDYTNIAS
+196 SFKDDYTSIAGGGS
-207 GLGNSSFERAEY
+207 DSTFSRAEY

-249 HTFNELHDHNKQI
+249 HTFNELHDKNKQI
-262 IITSDRSPDDLK
+262 IITSDRSPEDLK
-274 LLEERLRSRFT
+274 LLEERLRSRFA

-296 YELRCRIIRDKIRYL
+296 YELRCRIIRDKVRYL
-311 NLASMISDDV
+311 NLASMLNDDV

-348 VYAPPQI
+348 VYAPANI

-374 TSNITVVQKAVADY
+374 ISNISFVQKAVADY
-388 YGITVETLKG
+388 YGITVEALKG
-398 KKKSKNVAY
+398 KKKSKNIAY
-407 PRMLGMYLAR
+407 PRMLGMYMAR
-417 NLTNESFPRIGLEF
+417 IMTNESFPRIGLEF

-457 EIINEIKAKI
+457 EIINEIKTKV

>member
-1 LKCYRI
+1 M
-7 DVETLVSGVIILN
+7 SGVIVLK
-20 SEDVWQKFLS
+20 SEELWDKFLS
-30 ILQEK
+30 AMQEK

-42 TWFKPLKLQELDLKN
+42 TWFKPLKLQEFNTKD
-57 NKIIIQVPMGV
+57 NKIVIQVPMGV
-68 HKTAL
+68 HKTTL
-73 ESSWHQVIEDVLQE
+73 ETSWHQVIEETLQE
-87 LTGNTYEIV
+87 LTGNTFELAYVLE
-96 YTLDGGSTKES
+96 DFQATKEKN
-107 STGCEKI
+107 EDKI
-114 FNKED
+114 KSKKANEEV
-119 GFVTNL
+119 FVTNL

-146 AVAVAE
+146 AIAVAE

-173 LMHAIGNYITEHTD
+173 LMHAIGNYITEHSN

-196 SFKDDYTNIAS
+196 SFKDDYTNIA
-207 GLGNSSFERAEY
+207 GGTNDNSFERAEY

-249 HTFNELHDHNKQI
+249 HTFNELHDKNKQI
-262 IITSDRSPDDLK
+262 IITSDRSPEDLK

-311 NLASMISDDV
+311 NLSTMMSDDV
-321 VNYIANSC
+321 INYIANSC

-348 VYAPPQI
+348 VYAPPNI
-355 TLDFAMEALGDYV
+355 TLEFAMEALGDYV

-374 TSNITVVQKAVADY
+374 ISNITVVQKAVADY
-388 YGITVETLKG
+388 YVITDEALKG
-398 KKKSKNVAY
+398 KKKSKNIAY
-407 PRMLGMYLAR
+407 PRMLGMYMAR
-417 NLTNESFPRIGLEF
+417 IMTNESFPRIGLEF

-447 EDLKDNKKLQ
+447 EDLKDNKQLQ
-457 EIINEIKAKI
+457 EIINEIKTKI

>member
-1 LKCYRI
+1 M
-7 DVETLVSGVIILN
+7 SGVIILK
-20 SEDVWQKFLS
+20 SEELWDKFLS
-30 ILQEK
+30 VMQEK

-42 TWFKPLKLQELDLKN
+42 TWFKPLKLQELNTKD

-68 HKTAL
+68 HKTTL
-73 ESSWHQVIEDVLQE
+73 ETSWHQVIEETLQE
-87 LTGNTYEIV
+87 LTGNTFELLYVLEDLQ
-96 YTLDGGSTKES
+96 TAKDKPLDKVKAKKNNDEV
-107 STGCEKI
+107 
-114 FNKED
+114 
-119 GFVTNL
+119 FVTNL

-146 AVAVAE
+146 AIAVAE

-173 LMHAIGNYITEHTD
+173 LMHAIGNYITEHSD

-196 SFKDDYTNIAS
+196 SFKDDYTNIA
-207 GLGNSSFERAEY
+207 GGTNDNSFERAEY

-249 HTFNELHDHNKQI
+249 HTFNELHDKNKQI
-262 IITSDRSPDDLK
+262 IITSDRSPEDLK

-311 NLASMISDDV
+311 NLSTMMNDDV

-348 VYAPPQI
+348 VYAPPNI
-355 TLDFAMEALGDYV
+355 TLEFAMEALGDYV

-374 TSNITVVQKAVADY
+374 ISNITVVQKAVADY
-388 YGITVETLKG
+388 YGITVEALKG
-398 KKKSKNVAY
+398 KKKSKNIAY
-407 PRMLGMYLAR
+407 PRMLGMYMAR
-417 NLTNESFPRIGLEF
+417 IMTNESFPRIGLEF

-447 EDLKDNKKLQ
+447 EDLKDNKQLQ
-457 EIINEIKAKI
+457 EIINEIKTKI

>member
-1 LKCYRI
+1 M
-7 DVETLVSGVIILN
+7 SGVIVLK
-20 SEDVWQKFLS
+20 SEELWDKFLS
-30 ILQEK
+30 TMQEK

-42 TWFKPLKLQELDLKN
+42 TWFKPLKLQEFNTKD
-57 NKIIIQVPMGV
+57 NKIVIQVPMGV
-68 HKTAL
+68 HKTTL
-73 ESSWHQVIEDVLQE
+73 ETSWHQVIEETLQE
-87 LTGNTYEIV
+87 LTGNTFELAYVLE
-96 YTLDGGSTKES
+96 DFQATKEKN
-107 STGCEKI
+107 EDKI
-114 FNKED
+114 KSKKANEEV
-119 GFVTNL
+119 FVTNL

-146 AVAVAE
+146 AIAVAE

-173 LMHAIGNYITEHTD
+173 LMHAIGNYITEHSN

-196 SFKDDYTNIAS
+196 SFKDDYTNIA
-207 GLGNSSFERAEY
+207 GGTNDNSFERAEY

-249 HTFNELHDHNKQI
+249 HTFNELHDKNKQI
-262 IITSDRSPDDLK
+262 IITSDRSPEDLK

-311 NLASMISDDV
+311 NLSTMMSDDV
-321 VNYIANSC
+321 INYIANSC

-348 VYAPPQI
+348 VYAPPNI
-355 TLDFAMEALGDYV
+355 TLEFAMEALGDYV

-374 TSNITVVQKAVADY
+374 ISNITVVQKAVADY
-388 YGITVETLKG
+388 YGITVEALKG
-398 KKKSKNVAY
+398 KKKSKNIAY
-407 PRMLGMYLAR
+407 PRMLGMYMAR
-417 NLTNESFPRIGLEF
+417 IMTNESFPRIGLEF

-447 EDLKDNKKLQ
+447 EDLKDNKQLQ
-457 EIINEIKAKI
+457 EIINEIKTKI

>member
-1 LKCYRI
+1 M
-7 DVETLVSGVIILN
+7 SGVIILK
-20 SEDVWQKFLS
+20 SEELWDKFLVAM
-30 ILQEK
+30 QEK

-42 TWFKPLKLQELDLKN
+42 TWFKPLKLQELNTKD

-68 HKTAL
+68 HKTTL
-73 ESSWHQVIEDVLQE
+73 ETSWYQVIEETLQE
-87 LTGNTYEIV
+87 LTGNTFELV
-96 YTLDGGSTKES
+96 YVLEDLQTAKEKS
-107 STGCEKI
+107 DDKVRSKKI
-114 FNKED
+114 NEEV
-119 GFVTNL
+119 FVTNL

-146 AVAVAE
+146 AIAVAE

-173 LMHAIGNYITEHTD
+173 LMHAIGNYITEHSN

-196 SFKDDYTNIAS
+196 SFKDDYTSIA
-207 GLGNSSFERAEY
+207 GGTNDNSFERAEY

-249 HTFNELHDHNKQI
+249 HTFNELHDKNKQI
-262 IITSDRSPDDLK
+262 IITSDRSPEDLK

-311 NLASMISDDV
+311 NLSTMMNDDV
-321 VNYIANSC
+321 INYIANSC

-348 VYAPPQI
+348 VYAPSNI
-355 TLDFAMEALGDYV
+355 TLEFAMEALGDYV

-374 TSNITVVQKAVADY
+374 ISNITVVQKAVADY
-388 YGITVETLKG
+388 YGITVEALKG
-398 KKKSKNVAY
+398 KKKSKNIAY
-407 PRMLGMYLAR
+407 PRMLGMYMAR
-417 NLTNESFPRIGLEF
+417 IMTNESFPRIGLEF

-447 EDLKDNKKLQ
+447 EDLKDNKQLQ
-457 EIINEIKAKI
+457 EIINEIKTKI

>member
-1 LKCYRI
+1 M
-7 DVETLVSGVIILN
+7 SGVIFLK
-20 SEDVWQKFLS
+20 SEELWDKFLS
-30 ILQEK
+30 AMQEK

-42 TWFKPLKLQELDLKN
+42 TWFKPLKLQEFNTKD
-57 NKIIIQVPMGV
+57 NKIVIQVPMGV
-68 HKTAL
+68 HKTTL
-73 ESSWHQVIEDVLQE
+73 ETSWHQVIEETLQE
-87 LTGNTYEIV
+87 LTGNTFELAYVLE
-96 YTLDGGSTKES
+96 DFQATKEKN
-107 STGCEKI
+107 EDKI
-114 FNKED
+114 KSKKANEEV
-119 GFVTNL
+119 FVTNL

-146 AVAVAE
+146 AIAVAE

-173 LMHAIGNYITEHTD
+173 LMHAIGNYITEHSN

-196 SFKDDYTNIAS
+196 SFKDDYTNIA
-207 GLGNSSFERAEY
+207 GGTNDNSFERAEY

-249 HTFNELHDHNKQI
+249 HTFNELHDKNKQI
-262 IITSDRSPDDLK
+262 IITSDRSPEDLK

-311 NLASMISDDV
+311 NLSTMMSDDV
-321 VNYIANSC
+321 INYIANSC

-348 VYAPPQI
+348 VYAPPNI
-355 TLDFAMEALGDYV
+355 TLEFAMEALGDYV

-374 TSNITVVQKAVADY
+374 ISNITVVQKAVADY
-388 YGITVETLKG
+388 YGITVEALKG
-398 KKKSKNVAY
+398 KKKSKNIAY
-407 PRMLGMYLAR
+407 PRMLGMYMAR
-417 NLTNESFPRIGLEF
+417 IMTNESFPRIGLEF

-447 EDLKDNKKLQ
+447 EDLKDNKQLQ
-457 EIINEIKAKI
+457 EIINEIKTKI

>member
-1 LKCYRI
+1 M
-7 DVETLVSGVIILN
+7 SGVIILK
-20 SEDVWQKFLS
+20 SEELWDKFLVAM
-30 ILQEK
+30 QEK

-42 TWFKPLKLQELDLKN
+42 TWFKPLKLQELNTKD

-68 HKTAL
+68 HKTTL
-73 ESSWHQVIEDVLQE
+73 ETSWHQVIEETLQE
-87 LTGNTYEIV
+87 LTGNTFELAYVLED
-96 YTLDGGSTKES
+96 LQATKEKTDDKTKS
-107 STGCEKI
+107 KKTNE
-114 FNKED
+114 EV
-119 GFVTNL
+119 FVTNL

-146 AVAVAE
+146 AIAVAE

-173 LMHAIGNYITEHTD
+173 LMHAIGNYITEHSN

-196 SFKDDYTNIAS
+196 SFKDDYTNIA
-207 GLGNSSFERAEY
+207 GGTNDNSFERAEY

-249 HTFNELHDHNKQI
+249 HTFNELHDKNKQI
-262 IITSDRSPDDLK
+262 IITSDRSPEDLK

-311 NLASMISDDV
+311 NLSTMMSDDV
-321 VNYIANSC
+321 INYIANSC

-348 VYAPPQI
+348 VYAPPNI
-355 TLDFAMEALGDYV
+355 TLEFAMEALGDYV

-374 TSNITVVQKAVADY
+374 ISNITVVQKAVADY
-388 YGITVETLKG
+388 YGITVEALKG
-398 KKKSKNVAY
+398 KKKSKNIAY
-407 PRMLGMYLAR
+407 PRMLGMYMAR
-417 NLTNESFPRIGLEF
+417 IMTNESFPRIGLEF

-447 EDLKDNKKLQ
+447 EDLKDNKQLQ
-457 EIINEIKAKI
+457 EIINEIKTKI

>member
-1 LKCYRI
+1 M
-7 DVETLVSGVIILN
+7 SGVIILK
-20 SEDVWQKFLS
+20 SEELWDKFLVAM
-30 ILQEK
+30 QEK

-42 TWFKPLKLQELDLKN
+42 TWFKPLKLQELNTKD

-68 HKTAL
+68 HKTTL
-73 ESSWHQVIEDVLQE
+73 ETSWHQVIEETLQE
-87 LTGNTYEIV
+87 LTGNTFELV
-96 YTLDGGSTKES
+96 YVLEDLQTDKEKS
-107 STGCEKI
+107 DDKVRSKKI
-114 FNKED
+114 NEEV
-119 GFVTNL
+119 FVTNL

-146 AVAVAE
+146 AIAVAE

-173 LMHAIGNYITEHTD
+173 LMHAIGNYITEHSN

-196 SFKDDYTNIAS
+196 SFKDDYTSIA
-207 GLGNSSFERAEY
+207 GGTNDNSFERAEY
-219 FKNKYR
+219 FKNRYR

-249 HTFNELHDHNKQI
+249 HTFNELHDKNKQI
-262 IITSDRSPDDLK
+262 IITSDRSPEDLK

-311 NLASMISDDV
+311 NLSTMMNDDV
-321 VNYIANSC
+321 INYIANSC

-348 VYAPPQI
+348 VYAPSNI
-355 TLDFAMEALGDYV
+355 TLEFAMEALGDYV

-374 TSNITVVQKAVADY
+374 ISNITVVQKAVADY
-388 YGITVETLKG
+388 YGITVEALKG
-398 KKKSKNVAY
+398 KKKSKNIAY
-407 PRMLGMYLAR
+407 PRMLGMYMAR
-417 NLTNESFPRIGLEF
+417 IMTNESFPRIGLEF

-447 EDLKDNKKLQ
+447 EDLKDNKQLQ
-457 EIINEIKAKI
+457 EIINEIKTKI